1 MKDDPWDLE
10 HLDVSDYSKEELESY
25 IRHLESENAEVNEKL
40 ESKRKTI
47 KSLCEE
53 LESLRIVSIENQ
65 RLAIKNKHLEEDRP
79 QSELDAAHLAAENA
93 MLNANFAR
101 YISATQDTEKQNE
114 RLASM
119 VRELQDENAALRE
132 KAEHYRLVTL
142 RQDADNTALCNK
154 LAALENQ
161 TQWECSCGGT
171 DCEGMKENAV
181 LREDKD
187 ALDWIDENVEAV
199 FFKLEPDKFRLNIRE
214 TFKRARARE
223 AKPDA

>member
-25 IRHLESENAEVNEKL
+25 IRRLECRSDALRWLANGHEETIEHLEYENAEVNEKL
-40 ESKRKTI
+40 ESKRKEI

-65 RLAIKNKHLEEDRP
+65 RLTIKNKHLEEDRP

-119 VRELQDENAALRE
+119 VRELQDENAALR
-132 KAEHYRLVTL
+132 
-142 RQDADNTALCNK
+142 QD
-154 LAALENQ
+154 
-161 TQWECSCGGT
+161 
-171 DCEGMKENAV
+171 KEI
-181 LREDKD
+181 
-187 ALDWIDENVEAV
+187 LDWMNNNIQAV
-199 FFKLEPDKFRLNIRE
+199 MFKYKPDGFTWDFREIIGDAMS
-214 TFKRARARE
+214 KE
-223 AKPDA
+223 AKL